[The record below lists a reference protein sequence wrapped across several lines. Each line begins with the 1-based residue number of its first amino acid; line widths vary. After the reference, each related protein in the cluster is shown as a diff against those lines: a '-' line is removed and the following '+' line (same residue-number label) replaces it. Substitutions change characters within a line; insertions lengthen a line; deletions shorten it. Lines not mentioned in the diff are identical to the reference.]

1 MEMYVHFAYR
11 IAIAISNM
19 FVDTNDRTICRSK
32 HCYRWNLLSL
42 FQHQR
47 LGMQVAKAIGL

>member
-1 MEMYVHFAYR
+1 MYVHFAYR